1 MVVVAQP
8 SAQIF
13 QKLFT
18 VLHELATWPQKVQM
32 QPYRLRDL
40 LFFPD
45 GMLLRLQTT
54 WLGSMAKVHC
64 WAMWTIS
71 PLTCTAAQQLG
82 VHSEHETVPVYQQ
95 HFYIIELTPNP
106 TYSWN

>member
-1 MVVVAQP
+1 MAGKHGQG
-8 SAQIF
+8 S
-13 QKLFT
+13 
-18 VLHELATWPQKVQM
+18 
-32 QPYRLRDL
+32 L
-40 LFFPD
+40 LGYVD
-45 GMLLRLQTT
+45 Y
-54 WLGSMAKVHC
+54 S
-64 WAMWTIS
+64 IS